1 MKNLPKILFGIFALL
16 LVLVIIFFPKLKRLN
31 HVLTLFDED
40 KIVENFRSFDQL
52 MPVSRLEPSANPYS
66 YVEGKKLRI
75 PPVFLFNG
83 KNMRSD
89 DFMVDTK
96 TTGLLIIQN
105 DTIVFEEYYHGNTPT
120 TKNISW
126 SMSKSFISALI
137 GIAKEEGHIKSL
149 QQTADE
155 FCPILKGSGYEGVTI
170 KNILQMSTGV
180 GFDEDY
186 GAFNSDINRWGRGFA
201 LGKSQDEFAA
211 TLKNERPPGTF
222 NHYVSIN
229 THILGMIL
237 TKATGMSVSKYMQ
250 EKFWNPMGMQDDC
263 YWIVDSEN
271 MEGVLGLLNATLRD
285 YAKIGSL
292 YLHNGMFNG
301 KQIVP
306 AEWVKA
312 SVTPDAPHLMPGEN
326 DLSTREYG
334 YGYQW
339 WIPEGNEGE
348 FMAQGVYNQ
357 NIYINPSTKTVIV
370 KLSAN
375 DKFTDPDF
383 LPSNPEVALEFFRR
397 IAHRITK

>member
-1 MKNLPKILFGIFALL
+1 MKKLPKILFGIFAVLVVL
-16 LVLVIIFFPKLKRLN
+16 LVLFFPKLQRLN
-31 HVLTLFDED
+31 HVLTLFNEDE
-40 KIVENFRSFDQL
+40 IVENFRSFDKI
-52 MPVSRLEPSANPYS
+52 MPVRRLTPSPNPLS
-66 YVEGKKLRI
+66 YPVGKKI
-75 PPVFLFNG
+75 SITPVFVYEG

-89 DFMVDTK
+89 DFIVDTK
-96 TTGLLIIQN
+96 TTGLLVVQN
-105 DTIVFEEYYHGNTPT
+105 DTIVYEEYRLGNTET

-137 GIAKEEGHIKSL
+137 GIALDEGHIKNL

-201 LGKSQDEFAA
+201 LGKSQDAFAA
-211 TLKNERPPGTF
+211 TLKNERPQGTF

-229 THILGMIL
+229 THVLGMIL
-237 TKATGMSVSKYMQ
+237 TKATGKTVSEYMQ
-250 EKFWNPMGMQDDC
+250 EKFWDPMGMQDDC

-292 YLHNGMFNG
+292 YLNEGKFNG
-301 KQIVP
+301 QQVVP

-326 DLSTREYG
+326 DLSTREFG

-339 WIPEGNEGE
+339 WIPGGDEGE

-357 NIYINPSTKTVIV
+357 NIYVNPTTKTVIV

-383 LPSNPEVALEFFRR
+383 LPSRPSVALEFFRR
-397 IAHRITK
+397 IAHRFKN